1 MTKLTSENISARSA
15 QVKLASR
22 NDIVSFVKKTHFDD
36 QIKKLNKNI
45 TSDKNELNELSKKLR
60 QYQQKY

>member
-15 QVKLASR
+15 QAKLASR

-36 QIKKLNKNI
+36 QIKKLNKNT